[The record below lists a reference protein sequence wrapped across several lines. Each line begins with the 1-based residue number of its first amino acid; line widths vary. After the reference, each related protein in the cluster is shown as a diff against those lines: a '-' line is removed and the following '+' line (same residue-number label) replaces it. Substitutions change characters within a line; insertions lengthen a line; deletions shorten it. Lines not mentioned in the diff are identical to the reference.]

1 MTKQTQAKAANTI
14 RDAAYRYIDAGYRV
28 LPADARLKFP
38 TLASYKQYRNKPP
51 TEKQNETWFSSANAV
66 CILTGEV
73 SGSLEVLDFD
83 QGGRA
88 FDAWCDLVEEHD
100 PRLLQRLVV
109 QKSQSGGRHVF
120 FRNELLTPKSEVHAR
135 TVTPDVKDK
144 TVLIETLGEGSLV
157 MCDPSPGYVVLK
169 GELTNLPVMS
179 IDERAILVNAAIA
192 FNEVSCS
199 VDNAST
205 TRTASDGSKPG
216 DDFSQRGDVAAIL
229 TKHGWRLLHDGNNQQ
244 WCRPGKSAGCSA
256 TLKEGVFYVFSSNAA
271 PFEPNKPYSPFAVY
285 ALLEHGG
292 DFSAATRQL
301 ASEGFGKTIS
311 GDVDLTNFLDGL
323 AKTKQPPAKP
333 PAEPGLPD
341 PGPVPES
348 LLQVPGF
355 ISNVMSHCLDTAP
368 YPNPTLAFAGALAL
382 LATLAGRKVRDPG
395 DNRTNLYLLGLAHS
409 AAGKD
414 WPRKLNVQILHRAG
428 MADCIGERFAS
439 GEGIQD
445 ALHLTPSMLFQTDE
459 VDGMLQSIKK
469 SNDARYENV
478 LSTLLTMYSSA
489 NTIYPMRR
497 KAGKESPGTI
507 DQPSLVIFGTAIPN
521 HYYAA
526 LSERML
532 TNGFF
537 ARMLI
542 LECGERGEGQEP
554 KIAEVPETIMDVAR
568 WWADYKPG
576 TGNLHSWHPEPTVV
590 PHDDSAKKILIEARL
605 HADREYTKSERKNDS
620 VGTTVW
626 GRVNEQTRKLA
637 LLYAISADHESPVIN
652 KAAAKWAMT
661 LVDHLTKRMLFMAS
675 SHVAETPFEADCLK
689 VFAKLRKEKGNRM
702 SHSTLLQR
710 MRMDAQQ
717 FQRLITTLHERGD
730 ILIEK
735 SPTAGRPATDYVLNR
750 SEPEGTSV

>member
-1 MTKQTQAKAANTI
+1 
-14 RDAAYRYIDAGYRV
+14 
-28 LPADARLKFP
+28 
-38 TLASYKQYRNKPP
+38 
-51 TEKQNETWFSSANAV
+51 
-66 CILTGEV
+66 
-73 SGSLEVLDFD
+73 LEVLDFD
-83 QGGRA
+83 QAGRA
-88 FDAWCDLVEEHD
+88 FNAWCDLVEEHD

-120 FRNELLTPKSEVHAR
+120 FRNELLAPNSEVLAR
-135 TVTPDVKDK
+135 TLTPEIDGK

-157 MCDPSPGYVVLK
+157 MCDPSPGYVVLQGK
-169 GELTNLPVMS
+169 LTSLPVMS
-179 IDERAILVNAAIA
+179 IDERAILVDAACSLD
-192 FNEVSCS
+192 EVKATKR
-199 VDNAST
+199 DAPT
-205 TRTASDGSKPG
+205 TKTTSDGTQPG
-216 DDFSQRGDVAAIL
+216 DDFSERGDVAAIL
-229 TKHGWRLLHDGNNQQ
+229 TKHGWRLILDGNNQQ
-244 WCRPGKSAGCSA
+244 WCRPGKTTGCSA
-256 TLKEGVFYVFSSNAA
+256 TLKDGVFYVFSSNAA
-271 PFEPNKPYSPFAVY
+271 PFEANQSYSPFAVY

-301 ASEGFGKTIS
+301 ASEGYGKAKDN
-311 GDVDLTNFLDGL
+311 DVNLSSFLDGL
-323 AKTKQPPAKP
+323 SGTTKPKAKP
-333 PAEPGLPD
+333 PAEPELPD

-355 ISNVMSHCLDTAP
+355 VSNVMSHCLDTAP
-368 YPNPTLAFAGALAL
+368 YPNPTLAFAGAIAL

-414 WPRKLNVQILHRAG
+414 WPRKLNVQILHQVG
-428 MADCIGERFAS
+428 LADCIGERFAS

-507 DQPSLVIFGTAIPN
+507 DQPSLVVFGTAIPN

-537 ARMLI
+537 ARMMI
-542 LECGERGEGQEP
+542 LECGQRGEGQEP
-554 KIAEVPETIMDVAR
+554 KIAEVPSAIIDVAK
-568 WWADYKPG
+568 WWADYQPG
-576 TGNLHSWHPEPTVV
+576 GGNLRTWHPRPRIV
-590 PHDDSAKKILIEARL
+590 PHDDAAKGILVEARL
-605 HADREYTKSERKNDS
+605 HAEREYAKAERKNDS

-637 LLYAISADHESPVIN
+637 LLYAISANHESPVIDE
-652 KAAAKWAMT
+652 AAAKWAMT
-661 LVDHLTKRMLFMAS
+661 LVDHLTQRMLFMAS
-675 SHVAETPFEADCLK
+675 SHVAESPFATDCLK
-689 VFAKLRKEKGNRM
+689 VFAKIRKEDNLKIG
-702 SHSTLLQR
+702 HSKLLKAMAMEAVLFKKLIATLV
-710 MRMDAQQ
+710 
-717 FQRLITTLHERGD
+717 ERGD
-730 ILIEK
+730 ITVEEEA
-735 SPTAGRPATDYVLNR
+735 TAGRIGTLYRLNR
-750 SEPEGTSV
+750 VQQD

>member
-1 MTKQTQAKAANTI
+1 MTTQTKAANPI
-14 RDAAYRYIDAGYRV
+14 QDAAYRYIDAGYRV
-28 LPADARLKFP
+28 LPADARRKFP
-38 TLASYKQYRNKPP
+38 TLKSYKQYRNKPP
-51 TEKQNETWFSSANAV
+51 TEKQNDIWFSSANAV
-66 CILTGEV
+66 CVLTGEV

-83 QGGRA
+83 QAGRA

-120 FRNELLTPKSEVHAR
+120 FRNESLTPNSHVHAR
-135 TVTPDVKDK
+135 TVTPDVEDK
-144 TVLIETLGEGSLV
+144 TVLIEALGEGSLV
-157 MCDPSPGYVVLK
+157 MCDPSPGYVVLQ
-169 GELTNLPVMS
+169 GDLTTLPVMS
-179 IDERAILVNAAIA
+179 IDERAILVDAASS
-192 FNEVSCS
+192 FNEVKPSIED
-199 VDNAST
+199 VPT
-205 TRTASDGSKPG
+205 TKTSNDESRPG

-285 ALLEHGG
+285 TLLEHGG

-301 ASEGFGKTIS
+301 ASEGFGKATS

-333 PAEPGLPD
+333 PAEPELPD
-341 PGPVPES
+341 PGPVPQS

-507 DQPSLVIFGTAIPN
+507 DQPSLVVFGTAIPN

-576 TGNLHSWHPEPTVV
+576 TVNLHSWHPEPTIV

-652 KAAAKWAMT
+652 KAAAEWAMT

-689 VFAKLRKEKGNRM
+689 VFAKLRKEKGSRM